1 MVQFIVGA
9 VIVVG
14 LLALIIF
21 PGFRRSLKVLVG
33 GFLGI
38 FVQDLAKTP
47 DGARA
52 IYQQKIEEAQAE
64 YDKISKVLNRYAGE
78 LESKLRD
85 KARICHDIE
94 AAERKCEDCVRSGN
108 DRQAAIFSRQRAQLL
123 DELESIEGYIN
134 QLQPM
139 VAEAKGA
146 HEMYAKKL
154 EELKAE
160 AKKTVNEMQLNQSMN
175 ALLADL
181 DDLRADS
188 ATDKLLSAVREG
200 ADDLRKETRGGMV
213 VHQNRLS
220 TQVAQAEATAAASRS
235 DAYLESLKAKYRP
248 KQALGSGTSGTV
260 LDITQTTKSKEKE
273 KR

>member
-9 VIVVG
+9 VVVVG

-21 PGFRRSLKVLVG
+21 PGFRKGLKVLVG

-38 FVQDLAKTP
+38 FIQDMAKTP

-52 IYQQKIEEAQAE
+52 VYQQKIDEAQEE
-64 YDKISKVLNRYAGE
+64 YNKVSRVLNRFAGE
-78 LESKLRD
+78 LEGKLRD
-85 KARICHDIE
+85 KARLCREIE
-94 AAERKCEDCVRSGN
+94 DAERKCEDCIRTGN
-108 DRQAAIFSRQRAQLL
+108 DAQARIFSQKRAQLL
-123 DELESIEGYIN
+123 SDLDSVEQYIQ

-154 EELKAE
+154 EQLKVE
-160 AKKTVNEMQLNQSMN
+160 AKKTVNEMQLNQSMQS
-175 ALLADL
+175 LLADL
-181 DDLRADS
+181 DELRQDS

-220 TQVAQAEATAAASRS
+220 TQVAQAEAVASAAQS

-260 LDITQTTKSKEKE
+260 LDITQTTKSKETE

>member
-1 MVQFIVGA
+1 MVPFIVGGV
-9 VIVVG
+9 VI
-14 LLALIIF
+14 LLVAALVLF
-21 PGFRRSLKVLVG
+21 PSFRNGLKVLVG
-33 GFLGI
+33 GALGI

-52 IYQQKIEEAQAE
+52 VYQQKIDEAQEE
-64 YDKISKVLNRYAGE
+64 YNKVSRVLNRFAGE
-78 LESKLRD
+78 LEGKLRD
-85 KARICHDIE
+85 KARLCKDIQD
-94 AAERKCEDCVRSGN
+94 AERKCEDCIRTGN
-108 DRQAAIFSRQRAQLL
+108 DRQAAIFSQQRAQLL
-123 DELESIEGYIN
+123 ADLDSVEAYIQ

-154 EELKAE
+154 EQLKVE
-160 AKKTVNEMQLNQSMN
+160 AKKTVNEMQLNQSMQS
-175 ALLADL
+175 LLADL
-181 DDLRADS
+181 DELRADS

-220 TQVAQAEATAAASRS
+220 TQVAQAEATAARVQS

-248 KQALGSGTSGTV
+248 KQAIPAGTSGTV
-260 LDITQTTKSKEKE
+260 LDITQTNKTKETERK
-273 KR
+273 